1 LKFPSRRIT
10 IDKNKEENVMVKT
23 KSKGT
28 LSLLIIAA
36 LILISTALS
45 SCSNAEDSAITLEES
60 NSRVAVAAVH
70 VAAAGLGEILEG
82 MDETQQIE
90 TIRAF
95 IDPIRFFD
103 DESGYFYVYN
113 FDCVNIAH
121 AVDKTLPGQNL
132 SDYQDMRGLYVIRE
146 LSQAA
151 QDGSGFVTYYW
162 PHPET
167 QQEQQKVGYVETI
180 TGTDYFI
187 GTGYYPDT
195 K

>member
-1 LKFPSRRIT
+1 MRLKPNQKLYLSSVAFL
-10 IDKNKEENVMVKT
+10 VLM
-23 KSKGT
+23 T
-28 LSLLIIAA
+28 LSL
-36 LILISTALS
+36 S
-45 SCSNAEDSAITLEES
+45 SCGNAGDDALTQEES

-90 TIRAF
+90 TIREF

-103 DESGYFYVYN
+103 DASGYFYVYN

-146 LSQAA
+146 LSTAA

-167 QQEQQKVGYVETI
+167 QQEQEKVGYVETI
-180 TGTDYFI
+180 PGTGYFI

-195 K
+195 E